1 MMKATKQIQ
10 TKYSSFTLQL
20 KIISGYVLLLA
31 LLSIIVSLVWQ
42 EHRKMET
49 LNSGEQLISQKRE
62 AVNRTFEKLLD
73 FSFSDD
79 FLLLRD
85 SNKFEEYRMK
95 REVATGALNNLKQ
108 HYPSGIQRSQID
120 KVSSL
125 LQEKETLLLGVM
137 NAISDFSRTDS
148 LLQRRIPVIASQA
161 QTLQQ
166 PSATETTEKKG
177 GRFPR
182 TVQKERRKIRLCPSK
197 GETGTTVRLPP
208 DNRKTLFPARRNAR
222 TIYGLLEQAGRLFRQ
237 SATA

>member
-177 GRFPR
+177 GGF
-182 TVQKERRKIRLCPSK
+182 L
-197 GETGTTVRLPP
+197 G
-208 DNRKTLFPARRNAR
+208 LFK
-222 TIYGLLEQAGRLFRQ
+222 
-237 SATA
+237 

>member
-1 MMKATKQIQ
+1 M
-10 TKYSSFTLQL
+10 
-20 KIISGYVLLLA
+20 
-31 LLSIIVSLVWQ
+31 
-42 EHRKMET
+42 
-49 LNSGEQLISQKRE
+49 NSGEQLISQKRE

-161 QTLQQ
+161 QIRILCVHFFLQGIEFSGC
-166 PSATETTEKKG
+166 PAGG
-177 GRFPR
+177 GRLCLFLPL
-182 TVQKERRKIRLCPSK
+182 TGIGGFFFFLFEQSRKR
-197 GETGTTVRLPP
+197 
-208 DNRKTLFPARRNAR
+208 NRGDSRIKAAVFLHYPFDSRCRHPADC
-222 TIYGLLEQAGRLFRQ
+222 GVL
-237 SATA
+237 SV

>member
-95 REVATGALNNLKQ
+95 REVATGALNNLKL
-108 HYPSGIQRSQID
+108 S
-120 KVSSL
+120 
-125 LQEKETLLLGVM
+125 
-137 NAISDFSRTDS
+137 
-148 LLQRRIPVIASQA
+148 
-161 QTLQQ
+161 
-166 PSATETTEKKG
+166 
-177 GRFPR
+177 
-182 TVQKERRKIRLCPSK
+182 
-197 GETGTTVRLPP
+197 VRYSTFT
-208 DNRKTLFPARRNAR
+208 N
-222 TIYGLLEQAGRLFRQ
+222 RQ
-237 SATA
+237 SLFAVAGKGNTAAWSDERHFRFLTHG